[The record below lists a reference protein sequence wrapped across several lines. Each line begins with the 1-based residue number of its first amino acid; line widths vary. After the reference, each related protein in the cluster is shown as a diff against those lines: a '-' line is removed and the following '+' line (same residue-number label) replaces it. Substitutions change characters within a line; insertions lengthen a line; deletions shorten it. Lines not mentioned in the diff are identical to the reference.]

1 MAVGGSLRLA
11 PAGVGV
17 ALLLALAACD
27 GRKEVAVQQ
36 ARAGDT
42 LVTAG
47 DTRVELVQA
56 FRPGFPNGL
65 YRGVVR
71 VHEPGS
77 PAGGQL
83 YKLNGICSVHNQPGW
98 PPYDNLYGHRIA
110 NLAEVDQTNDKS
122 RGQVLYHVEG
132 RIEASGSFTATPWM
146 QRLKDNLCRRGD
158 FDDRPTD
165 VRSKG

>member
-1 MAVGGSLRLA
+1 
-11 PAGVGV
+11 VGV
-17 ALLLALAACD
+17 ALLLALAACG
-27 GRKEVAVQQ
+27 GRQEVAVQQ
-36 ARAGDT
+36 ASAGDT

-47 DTRVELVQA
+47 DTRVELVQP

-71 VHEPGS
+71 IQEPGS

-83 YKLNGICSVHNQPGW
+83 YRLNGICSVRNQPGW

-110 NLAEVDQTNDKS
+110 NLAEADKTNDKS
-122 RGQVLYHVEG
+122 RGQVLYHFEG
-132 RIEASGSFTATPWM
+132 RIEASGGFTATAWM

-158 FDDRPTD
+158 FDDRPAD
-165 VRSKG
+165 ARSKD